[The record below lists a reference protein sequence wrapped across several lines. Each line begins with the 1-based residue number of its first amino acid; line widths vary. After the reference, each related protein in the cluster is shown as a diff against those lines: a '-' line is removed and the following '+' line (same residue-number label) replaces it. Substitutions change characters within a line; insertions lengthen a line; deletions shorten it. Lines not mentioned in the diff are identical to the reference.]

1 MKKIIS
7 KYRHIW
13 RELPVR
19 QRKPAFEVLVNIED
33 IHHWK
38 LFDQIAHHFC
48 GFS

>member
-19 QRKPAFEVLVNIED
+19 QRKPAFEAGLR
-33 IHHWK
+33 
-38 LFDQIAHHFC
+38 LSSRQY
-48 GFS
+48 